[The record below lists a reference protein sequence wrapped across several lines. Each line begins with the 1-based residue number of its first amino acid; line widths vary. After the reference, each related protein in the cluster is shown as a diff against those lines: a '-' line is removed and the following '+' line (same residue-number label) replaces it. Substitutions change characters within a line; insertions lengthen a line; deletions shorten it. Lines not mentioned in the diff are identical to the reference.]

1 MKNAITKVKNSID
14 QINKQLHRLEEI
26 MSSRIKFRDI
36 MKCRIKS
43 NMLRFNEVLFMIQ
56 KGRRE
61 KIRKAEYSKVE

>member
-1 MKNAITKVKNSID
+1 
-14 QINKQLHRLEEI
+14 

>member
-1 MKNAITKVKNSID
+1 MQSLNNY
-14 QINKQLHRLEEI
+14 KQLHRLEEI

-43 NMLRFNEVLFMIQ
+43 NMLRFNKVLFMIQ

-61 KIRKAEYSKVE
+61 KIRKVEYSEVE

>member
-1 MKNAITKVKNSID
+1 MQSLNNY
-14 QINKQLHRLEEI
+14 KQLHRLEEI

-61 KIRKAEYSKVE
+61 KIRKVEYSEVE